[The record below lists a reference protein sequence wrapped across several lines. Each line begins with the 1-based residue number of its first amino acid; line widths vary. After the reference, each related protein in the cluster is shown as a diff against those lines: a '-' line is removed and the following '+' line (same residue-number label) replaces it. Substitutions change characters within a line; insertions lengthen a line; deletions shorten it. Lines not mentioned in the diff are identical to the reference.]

1 MRRIFLTAVA
11 SSAMAL
17 AVPGVAAAHHG
28 NSQGSS
34 RSASSHHKRHHRHA
48 RIMRFGSVA
57 SAPTSGSTSTPTSP
71 TTTTP
76 TGESAGMITSFTN
89 EVLTITL
96 KDGTTV
102 SGKVNEKTEI
112 ECAPTAPTASASS
125 HDGGGDGGSQGGQG
139 QLGSQQEGGQ
149 PGQDG
154 GNDGQGQDQGDDN
167 GEASQQRCTTAAL
180 VPGAVV
186 GEAELSVGG
195 AGAAWDKV
203 QLGQ

>member
-28 NSQGSS
+28 KSHGSS

-48 RIMRFGSVA
+48 RIMRFGSAA

-71 TTTTP
+71 TTTLA
-76 TGESAGMITSFTN
+76 GESAGTVTSFTN

-102 SGKVNEKTEI
+102 SGKVTEKTEI
-112 ECAPTAPTASASS
+112 ECAPSAPMAAASS
-125 HDGGGDGGSQGGQG
+125 HDGGGDQGGQG
-139 QLGSQQEGGQ
+139 QLGSQQEGGE

-154 GNDGQGQDQGDDN
+154 GHDGQGEDQGDDN
-167 GEASQQRCTTAAL
+167 GEASQQSCTTAAL
-180 VPGAVV
+180 VPGAAVR
-186 GEAELSVGG
+186 EAELSVGG
-195 AGAAWDKV
+195 AGAVWQKV
-203 QLGQ
+203 ELGQ

>member
-28 NSQGSS
+28 KSHGSS

-48 RIMRFGSVA
+48 RIMRFGSAA

-71 TTTTP
+71 TTTP
-76 TGESAGMITSFTN
+76 AGESAGTVTSFTN

-102 SGKVNEKTEI
+102 SGKVTEKTEI
-112 ECAPTAPTASASS
+112 ECAPSAPMAAASS
-125 HDGGGDGGSQGGQG
+125 HDGGGGDQGGQG

-154 GNDGQGQDQGDDN
+154 GHDGQGEDQGDDN
-167 GEASQQRCTTAAL
+167 GEASQQSCTTAAL
-180 VPGAVV
+180 VPGAAVR
-186 GEAELSVGG
+186 EAELSVGG
-195 AGAAWDKV
+195 AGAVWQKV
-203 QLGQ
+203 ELGQ